1 MPAFIFG
8 WDEPEQPTL
17 YCECSFNVDQ
27 QKRAVLACPPTSQGA
42 VLHLCIFCI
51 LCFLILVF
59 LYLSR
64 LAHLPGRELS
74 CPPLKVIKSP
84 GATTPRPLFDLLL
97 NLSLELQICQIPL
110 QRLKSSSARGQ
121 LDPIFYFTFWLA
133 YKNKICR
140 ERSVRGFG
148 KCCGRYV
155 DNWGA
160 QMGVGGV
167 RKGCFVRCYFNVS
180 LIGEKAFQ

>member
-8 WDEPEQPTL
+8 WDEPEQPKL
-17 YCECSFNVDQ
+17 FCECSFNVDQ

-121 LDPIFYFTFWLA
+121 LDPIFHFTFWLA
-133 YKNKICR
+133 CKNQNWPRKVCEGQKR
-140 ERSVRGFG
+140 ALASV
-148 KCCGRYV
+148 V
-155 DNWGA
+155 GA
-160 QMGVGGV
+160 MWIIGGPRWVLGVWGGV
-167 RKGCFVRCYFNVS
+167 V
-180 LIGEKAFQ
+180 L